1 MTPHQH
7 NFEQCWKLRFTFLQ
21 CETFPLLS
29 YHVLNGLWLF
39 LQHIISNIGT
49 TIPLGMTSFYFSLLP
64 ELPYSCLLCPDLQ
77 PLSPLPLHNV
87 DPVDLIFFPLCLA
100 VRCLLASKKWDIYFL
115 LQLIWPRTSL
125 TILYSLCSIASSCC
139 LLDYPLIV
147 WSQPFS
153 WYLWKAWN
161 VKEPILLCELLCSDI
176 CAYPKLT
183 NDLSQT
189 H

>member
-7 NFEQCWKLRFTFLQ
+7 NFEQCWKLRFPFLQ

-100 VRCLLASKKWDIYFL
+100 VRCLLASKKWDIFFITADMTKDL
-115 LQLIWPRTSL
+115 S
-125 TILYSLCSIASSCC
+125 
-139 LLDYPLIV
+139 DYPVLTMLH
-147 WSQPFS
+147 S
-153 WYLWKAWN
+153 L
-161 VKEPILLCELLCSDI
+161 ILLFAWLSSDSLVS
-176 CAYPKLT
+176 AL
-183 NDLSQT
+183 
-189 H
+189 